1 MVAQMPTRLLLDP
14 WSADYTGSVQADP
27 TEPPQAD
34 VQIDAFVET
43 RQWTAIPPGEPP
55 DSAAFIDGVRR
66 LEARVIGVRKEGMVH
81 GLFGSFATG
90 ATIVNPYTAQF
101 AHCVPARRL
110 ILTSG
115 LLRSEVFRIGN
126 SELRFQGLS
135 VPEGNPDALLLALQT
150 AMREAEQTLARALPP
165 PLVFLDGPIAFTTE
179 APGPII
185 GVVKTIHRLYLP
197 PEQMEVALRLKT
209 AERTPVFAIR
219 EGRKTRYSWYLR
231 IAEGRPTHHAFSG
244 VIRLEAGAAGGI
256 DLALSLASLSA
267 AFLPRFASSANRDPR
282 APQNLTPVG
291 ALEQHLRNQMG
302 DATLIQRAI
311 ERRVSEGLTL

>member
-1 MVAQMPTRLLLDP
+1 MVANMPTRLLLDP
-14 WSADYTGSVQADP
+14 WSTDYSASVQADP
-27 TEPPQAD
+27 TEPTQAD
-34 VQIDAFVET
+34 IQIDAFVEMQ
-43 RQWTAIPPGEPP
+43 QWSAIPAGQPP
-55 DSAAFIDGVRR
+55 ESAAFVDGVRR
-66 LEARVIGVRKEGMVH
+66 LEARVIGLRKEGMVH
-81 GLFGSFATG
+81 GLFASFATG
-90 ATIVNPYTAQF
+90 ATIVTPQSAHF

-115 LLRSEVFRIGN
+115 LLHSESFRIGN
-126 SELRFQGLS
+126 CELRFEGLA
-135 VPEGNPDALLLALQT
+135 VPEGNPEALLLALQG
-150 AMREAEQTLARALPP
+150 AMRDAEQTLARALPA

-185 GVVKTIHRLYLP
+185 GVVKTVHRLYLA
-197 PEQMEVALRLKT
+197 PELMEVALRLKT
-209 AERTPVFAIR
+209 GERTPVFAIS

-256 DLALSLASLSA
+256 EIALSLAGLSA
-267 AFLPRFASSANRDPR
+267 AFLPRFASSSNRDPR

-291 ALEQHLRNQMG
+291 ALEQNLRNQMG
-302 DATLIQRAI
+302 DATLIERAI